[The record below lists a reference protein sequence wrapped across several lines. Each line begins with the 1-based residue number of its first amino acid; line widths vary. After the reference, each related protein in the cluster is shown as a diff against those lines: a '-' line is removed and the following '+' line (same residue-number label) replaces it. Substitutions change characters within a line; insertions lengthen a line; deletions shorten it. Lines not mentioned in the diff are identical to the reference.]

1 MDIKELKAAYP
12 DLVNQIVEEA
22 RATAQTDHADV
33 VKNAVD
39 EAVKAERERMKE
51 IDSIAQTVGAD
62 LVNEAKYGETPMSA
76 KDLAFKAMQ
85 DQQARGTEYLKNRAE
100 EIEKSNVNNVTADP
114 VSGSEEDTQ
123 IKDINDG
130 AAMIMAGA
138 KK

>member
-22 RATAQTDHADV
+22 RATAQTDHADA